1 MPEKDRAAS
10 NAAITGAGATTAGVG
25 LVGGGVPGFKS
36 NSSTIANV
44 RQGSWAKRT
53 GAALSS
59 GRGGIFGYR
68 ADAHK
73 GFLQRQQADEKA
85 HGGKTTSRVNMY
97 HRGVGS
103 GKIAPEVEIIRHM
116 KRGKAASG
124 VALAGGTAAAVY
136 GAKRDKVRK
145 SQRDTEKYHGT
156 LLGVGGTAAAGS
168 IGGARVLESQGRK
181 WSKRSAESLDAA
193 KKIVPN
199 MGGSEIATN
208 RKLISNPRV
217 PSVRPEKGHA
227 AVANSKKVLAGKSK
241 VQAEAAG
248 RLRGAAD
255 QASYFSHVYGK
266 TANIARKVRTP
277 ALATATA
284 GATGL
289 ALSRKKDIVK
299 KSGATSNVS
308 AFGVQH

>member
-1 MPEKDRAAS
+1 MPKKDRSAS
-10 NAAITGAGATTAGVG
+10 NAAIVGAGATTAGAG
-25 LVGGGVPGFKS
+25 LVGGGAPGFKS

-68 ADAHK
+68 TDAHK

-85 HGGKTTSRVNMY
+85 HGGTTTSRVNMY

-103 GKIAPEVEIIRHM
+103 GKIAPEEKIIRHM
-116 KRGKAASG
+116 KAGKKASA
-124 VALAGGTAAAVY
+124 VALVGGTAAAVY

-145 SQRDTEKYHGT
+145 AQRDTEKYHGT
-156 LLGVGGTAAAGS
+156 LLGVGGTAAVGS
-168 IGGARVLESQGRK
+168 IGGSRILEAQGRK
-181 WSKRSAESLDAA
+181 WSKQSAVHLDEA
-193 KKIVPN
+193 KKIIPN
-199 MGGSEIATN
+199 VGGHEVATN
-208 RKLISNPRV
+208 QKLISNKRV

-227 AVANSKKVLAGKSK
+227 AVANNKRALAGKSK

-266 TANIARKVRTP
+266 TASMARKVRNP
-277 ALATATA
+277 ALATAAA

-289 ALSRKKDIVK
+289 ALSRKKDTVR